1 MRSMFFCIATGI
13 CSFKVNNGNEKT
25 MCEIYS
31 QLIMASF
38 IHRSGVFIVD
48 FRQISYIVLV
58 FPSLYLSTG
67 IMKLIFMNWTI
78 LHDIQNRNW
87 LFQTV
92 EISNLVTIWPKMKSL
107 TCMCIRE

>member
-1 MRSMFFCIATGI
+1 
-13 CSFKVNNGNEKT
+13 
-25 MCEIYS
+25 
-31 QLIMASF
+31 MASF

-67 IMKLIFMNWTI
+67 IMKFIFMNWTI

-92 EISNLVTIWPKMKSL
+92 EISNLATIWSKMKSL